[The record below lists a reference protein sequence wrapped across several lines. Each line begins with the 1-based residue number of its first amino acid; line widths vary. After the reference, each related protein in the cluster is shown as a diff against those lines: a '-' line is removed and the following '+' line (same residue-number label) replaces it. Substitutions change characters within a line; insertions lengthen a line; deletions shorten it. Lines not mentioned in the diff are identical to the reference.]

1 MAFISPLGLL
11 RISAEN
17 GEAHIK
23 PQGRTAARSRITL
36 GDFGR
41 IELTM
46 SARADNLLGFD
57 RIYELHALVGVRNKE
72 ASRFHP
78 VDRPK
83 STSRAALRCR
93 FATACVRLRTTR

>member
-41 IELTM
+41 IELP
-46 SARADNLLGFD
+46 SVLSLING
-57 RIYELHALVGVRNKE
+57 
-72 ASRFHP
+72 
-78 VDRPK
+78 
-83 STSRAALRCR
+83 
-93 FATACVRLRTTR
+93 

>member
-11 RISAEN
+11 RISPEN

-41 IELTM
+41 IELP
-46 SARADNLLGFD
+46 SVLSLINGKWPL
-57 RIYELHALVGVRNKE
+57 
-72 ASRFHP
+72 
-78 VDRPK
+78 
-83 STSRAALRCR
+83 
-93 FATACVRLRTTR
+93 